1 MRDRSGPVFRLLR
14 LATPILVATL
24 WAFPASAVELRVAAA
39 SSTQDALG
47 ELGRAFE
54 RQTGIRIAATFGS
67 SARLYHQIRRGAPY
81 DVFMSA
87 DADFP
92 ARLEDEGKGQMR
104 RRYAK
109 GRLVLW
115 ASRRS
120 PLDPAQ
126 GLAGLADARVRRV
139 AIANPKLAPYGIAAE
154 QALRTAKVASRL
166 SGKLVYGEN
175 AAQAAHFAA
184 TGGAEAG
191 LLPLSLARSARL
203 SGQGR
208 HWLVPESWHGPL
220 HAEALVLGM
229 AKQPQAAR
237 EFLDYCLSPAGQAIL
252 SRHGLGLA
260 P

>member
-1 MRDRSGPVFRLLR
+1 MRNHPRLVFRLLR
-14 LATPILVATL
+14 LATLTLLATL
-24 WAFPASAVELRVAAA
+24 WPLPAFAAELRVAAA

-47 ELGRAFE
+47 ELARAFE
-54 RQTGIRIAATFGS
+54 RRTGVRIEATFGS

-92 ARLEDEGKGQMR
+92 ARLEDEGKGHMR

-115 ASRRS
+115 APRRS
-120 PLDPAQ
+120 PFDPAQ
-126 GLAGLADARVRRV
+126 GLEGLADARVRRV
-139 AIANPKLAPYGIAAE
+139 AIANPKLAPYGMAAE
-154 QALRTAKVASRL
+154 QALRTTQAAPRVS
-166 SGKLVYGEN
+166 SKLVYGEN

-191 LLPLSLARSARL
+191 VLPLSLARSPRL

-208 HWLVPESWHGPL
+208 HWLVPESLHAPL
-220 HAEALVLGM
+220 VAEALVLGV
-229 AKQPQAAR
+229 AKHPQAAR
-237 EFLDYCLSPAGQAIL
+237 EFLDYCVSPAGQAIL
-252 SRHGLGLA
+252 SRYGLGLA